1 MWGLDR
7 RRIKGE
13 EIGLITIVGFIGYF
27 FWYKIRKVRG
37 VRSIF
42 GRLKLLA
49 GDG

>member
-27 FWYKIRKVRG
+27 FFGTRLE
-37 VRSIF
+37 RSEEYEAF
-42 GRLKLLA
+42 L
-49 GDG
+49 GD

>member
-27 FWYKIRKVRG
+27 FGTRLE
-37 VRSIF
+37 RSEEYEAF
-42 GRLKLLA
+42 L
-49 GDG
+49 GD